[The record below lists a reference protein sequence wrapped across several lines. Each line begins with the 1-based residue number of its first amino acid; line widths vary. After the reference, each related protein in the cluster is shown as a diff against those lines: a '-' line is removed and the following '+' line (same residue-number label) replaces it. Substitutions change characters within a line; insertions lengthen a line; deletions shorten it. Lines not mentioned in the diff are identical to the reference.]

1 MPDTQAA
8 VVTLVVPQI
17 SVKMRAT
24 MYQPPVDHDY
34 ERIEMSEPI
43 EINANPRISPLNDR
57 TAIAPSG
64 NRVTFTSEKGINN
77 FKIEQNPPPYNSVG
91 VRYNRFL
98 ASNEISFETSA
109 YNPQKSV
116 EVLQRFHTALDFSEL
131 TSRELQIFP
140 TMPVTEKVPTIPD
153 MSEGKI
159 LAHGFLDKVLDLT
172 EIEAK
177 DQEFL
182 VNLIQRNFMQF
193 NADGTEGIQSDI
205 NEVDSLTKKIS
216 VSQASSNQSKGSDF
230 LQSFFLFDYSDKL
243 QSGDFVRSAY
253 LNLTISAH
261 FGERTITSNAFHGCS
276 SLLGDLRIN
285 PRKFEAVRVKKAF
298 PVSYMNGTLADSRF
312 LYDGTNQW
320 SSYFGTGPDDVDRA
334 TNSVFTISEP
344 MKRGQTLRI
353 NITNLLQDAVDNHGS
368 VLRFALRPVQSYY
381 HRYIVPNE
389 TANGV
394 GNHWFEFER
403 DTENRPHV
411 TLDIT
416 PSKDSTGERLARLR
430 RGEF

>member
-1 MPDTQAA
+1 MSKKY
-8 VVTLVVPQI
+8 I
-17 SVKMRAT
+17 
-24 MYQPPVDHDY
+24 PPTTPN
-34 ERIEMSEPI
+34 EGNP
-43 EINANPRISPLNDR
+43 NPRISPLNNRD
-57 TAIAPSG
+57 TVSSTG
-64 NRVTFTSEKGINN
+64 NIVRATSEQGVNN
-77 FKIEQNPPPYNSVG
+77 FKIEQNPAPYNSVG

-98 ASNEISFETSA
+98 SGNDITFETNR
-109 YNPQKSV
+109 YDQTKSV
-116 EVLQRFHTALDFSEL
+116 EILQRFRTSLDFSDL
-131 TSRELQIFP
+131 TDEDLQIS
-140 TMPVTEKVPTIPD
+140 PVKPLTERVPTIPD
-153 MSEGKI
+153 MTEGKI
-159 LAHGFLDKVLDLT
+159 LAHGFLNDVVDLT

-177 DQEFL
+177 EQEFL

-193 NADGTEGIQSDI
+193 DADGKDSTQSSIEDL
-205 NEVDSLTKKIS
+205 DSLKKKIP
-216 VSQASSNQSKGSDF
+216 VVTASSVQSKGSDF

-253 LNLTISAH
+253 LNLTISGH
-261 FGERTITSNAFHGCS
+261 FGERTITSTAFNGCS
-276 SLLGDLRIN
+276 SLLGKLRIN

-368 VLRFALRPVQSYY
+368 VLRFALRPVQSFY

-389 TANGV
+389 SENGV

-403 DTENRPHV
+403 DTENRPHI

>member
-1 MPDTQAA
+1 MAQTPN
-8 VVTLVVPQI
+8 
-17 SVKMRAT
+17 
-24 MYQPPVDHDY
+24 
-34 ERIEMSEPI
+34 
-43 EINANPRISPLNDR
+43 EINRNPRIFPLNARDQVSS
-57 TAIAPSG
+57 TG
-64 NRVTFTSEKGINN
+64 NTVRATSAKGKNN
-77 FKIEQNPPPYNSVG
+77 FKIEQNAAPYNSVG

-98 ASNEISFETSA
+98 ASNRISFDTES
-109 YNPQKSV
+109 YSKKLSR
-116 EVLQRFHTALDFSEL
+116 EILQRFVTSLDFSALPEDRL
-131 TSRELQIFP
+131 GVAAAKPLA
-140 TMPVTEKVPTIPD
+140 EKVPTIPD
-153 MSEGKI
+153 MTEGKI
-159 LAHGFLDKVLDLT
+159 LSHGFLDNVVDLT

-182 VNLIQRNFMQF
+182 TNLIQRNFMQF
-193 NADGTEGIQSDI
+193 NAEGTEGIQSD
-205 NEVDSLTKKIS
+205 VSDLKSLTKKVS
-216 VSQASSNQSKGSDF
+216 VATASSNQSKGSDF

-253 LNLTISAH
+253 LNLTISGH
-261 FGERTITSNAFHGCS
+261 FGERTITSPAFSGCS
-276 SLLGDLRIN
+276 SLLGKLRIN

-298 PVSYMNGTLADSRF
+298 PISYVNGTLPDSRF

-320 SSYFGTGPDDVDRA
+320 SSYFGTGPNDVDRA

-389 TANGV
+389 SENGV

-403 DTENRPHV
+403 DTENRPHI